1 MHPHVSKYN
10 SFLFYIGVLTLPPVT
25 MELETHTSC
34 ILMDISPQFTHVI
47 LINSTH
53 ERMTKENVCRTVFS
67 LLGVV
72 SQSYAYRV

>member
-1 MHPHVSKYN
+1 MHPHMSKYN
-10 SFLFYIGVLTLPPVT
+10 SFLFYMGVLTLPPVT
-25 MELETHTSC
+25 TELQTHTSC
-34 ILMDISPQFTHVI
+34 ILMDISPQFTHV

-53 ERMTKENVCRTVFS
+53 ERVTKEKVCRTVFS

>member
-1 MHPHVSKYN
+1 MHSHVSKYN
-10 SFLFYIGVLTLPPVT
+10 SFLFYTGVLTLPPVT

-34 ILMDISPQFTHVI
+34 ILTDISPQFTYVV

-53 ERMTKENVCRTVFS
+53 ERMTKGKVCRTVFP